1 MPLHKIRYGVL
12 NNSEELLAV
21 FLHLT
26 ERTILRCC
34 RPEYQEIWHSLLMEM
49 KQTATLIFVYEDN
62 LLGKFSSLEEKL
74 SEWRYDTNLASSLF
88 EHYYKKFEEEG
99 ALKVLE
105 EIRAQTDKAELL
117 VETVQ
122 REGLKAEL
130 FIREVKLPRDIASL
144 LLGLLEA
151 VKTGR
156 DQLLRSTHKE
166 PERVDQLLRS
176 THKELE
182 RSELLVETIHRI
194 VTEQVYEEV
203 QKAKQLLKDIQV
215 SGVEVVPY
223 KKNAEITVRIQQF
236 LDETENGV
244 FLHIYIPDGRF
255 QADQLASF
263 LRIFENYL
271 QRVEKLDFAIDLKK
285 TKHGLV
291 YLFKSKGEIS
301 TLTDMEEAFTRFGI
315 FMDLCQSDPKRAE
328 TILAGT
334 GISSTEASNVVSKYI
349 KGYQRLILDTRHE
362 LEQKSF
368 EFEQKKL
375 ALRQRLESEAFEVT
389 NGNIV
394 LEPQTVQ
401 PYAFLSFN
409 NNSGAVNIN
418 ILNPTVNNNAITD
431 SIINGDINYTSK
443 DKQLIELFQKY
454 TEGLEVIRLKSEL
467 EQLKDT
473 SSPEDIRKT
482 AKQKVVGFLYKVAPA
497 IGQTALTVLT
507 AYLEKLLTGA

>member
-1 MPLHKIRYGVL
+1 M
-12 NNSEELLAV
+12 
-21 FLHLT
+21 
-26 ERTILRCC
+26 
-34 RPEYQEIWHSLLMEM
+34 
-49 KQTATLIFVYEDN
+49 
-62 LLGKFSSLEEKL
+62 
-74 SEWRYDTNLASSLF
+74 
-88 EHYYKKFEEEG
+88 
-99 ALKVLE
+99 
-105 EIRAQTDKAELL
+105 
-117 VETVQ
+117 
-122 REGLKAEL
+122 
-130 FIREVKLPRDIASL
+130 
-144 LLGLLEA
+144 
-151 VKTGR
+151 
-156 DQLLRSTHKE
+156 
-166 PERVDQLLRS
+166 
-176 THKELE
+176 
-182 RSELLVETIHRI
+182 
-194 VTEQVYEEV
+194 
-203 QKAKQLLKDIQV
+203 
-215 SGVEVVPY
+215 
-223 KKNAEITVRIQQF
+223 
-236 LDETENGV
+236 
-244 FLHIYIPDGRF
+244 
-255 QADQLASF
+255 
-263 LRIFENYL
+263 
-271 QRVEKLDFAIDLKK
+271 
-285 TKHGLV
+285 
-291 YLFKSKGEIS
+291 
-301 TLTDMEEAFTRFGI
+301 
-315 FMDLCQSDPKRAE
+315 
-328 TILAGT
+328 
-334 GISSTEASNVVSKYI
+334 
-349 KGYQRLILDTRHE
+349 DTRHE